1 MRPILVH
8 VPEPLIQKL
17 DRKAKRLQISRSE
30 LIRLTLLLHAQDIEL
45 VTHVTTKGAIK
56 TPGSWMQQLWS
67 RCFRS

>member
-45 VTHVTTKGAIK
+45 VTHVQTKGASK
-56 TPGSWMQQLWS
+56 GSGNWMQRLWS
-67 RCFRS
+67 RLL

>member
-45 VTHVTTKGAIK
+45 VTHVKTNGASK
-56 TPGSWMQQLWS
+56 VSSNW
-67 RCFRS
+67 FRRLCDRLR

>member
-45 VTHVTTKGAIK
+45 VTHVQTKGAIK
-56 TPGSWMQQLWS
+56 APGNWVQRLWN
-67 RCFRS
+67 RLR